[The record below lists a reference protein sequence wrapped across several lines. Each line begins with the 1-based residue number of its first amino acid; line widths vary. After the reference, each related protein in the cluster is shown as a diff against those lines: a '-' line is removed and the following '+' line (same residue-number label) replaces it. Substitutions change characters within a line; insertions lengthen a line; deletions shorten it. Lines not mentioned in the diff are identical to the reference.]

1 MARDIR
7 LLTSDHAQ
15 AREAAEDLAQ
25 WHYRRAGDY
34 ENDMPAPTR
43 RYPGNDALYY
53 QRENLRRVRRA
64 VERLQQVE
72 RDLAN
77 SVRVMEHAH
86 VIEYIALE
94 SESDEDL

>member
-1 MARDIR
+1 M
-7 LLTSDHAQ
+7 
-15 AREAAEDLAQ
+15 E
-25 WHYRRAGDY
+25 
-34 ENDMPAPTR
+34 
-43 RYPGNDALYY
+43 RYPGNDALYF

-77 SVRVMEHAH
+77 AVRVMEHAH